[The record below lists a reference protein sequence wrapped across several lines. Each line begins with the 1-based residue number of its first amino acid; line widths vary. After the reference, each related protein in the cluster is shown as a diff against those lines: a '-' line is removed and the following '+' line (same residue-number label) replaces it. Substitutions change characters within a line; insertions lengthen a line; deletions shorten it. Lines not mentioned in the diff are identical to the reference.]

1 MPHHLPCHVTSHAT
15 SPPMPHHLLCHM
27 HSPGIALDLEELRR
41 AASSWP
47 AFLYGSVCPPSLSR
61 LSAAYGPISCFL
73 GASKRT
79 SQLVARLP
87 LRLAIHSRHNAPH
100 GSARA
105 APAAAAP
112 AALAPSHTLYP
123 SSLSL
128 PPPHPAL
135 PAAIHARHNAP
146 HGPARAAPAAAATGA
161 THRCAVRFRLLLVS
175 AACLQPTN
183 LAPSSLPCL
192 AISLS
197 RALLLH
203 AGQHHSRHPFLPIPN
218 LRSPTLLSPFL
229 PSLLSSSPQVSRSSA
244 ACLPPSPQASLLHG
258 NTLAPSLSVPPSRPP
273 FKESALWLDGRK
285 PTSFPLTLACL
296 SPCYFSLHFPLF
308 ARPFSHQAAHA
319 NTALA
324 LGLTVVTNTIGILTH
339 HLRANMADAPSQGQH
354 GRCTIPFP
362 LNSPSSTPQSP
373 PLSLPLPFSS
383 SPQLQHPNALPAPS
397 PFPFPALSR
406 PARSS
411 KWGRGNAS
419 TPIKAR
425 SSKWGRVSTSRATVT
440 RAGYHS
446 PRSSLHWHAVATWA
460 DQRKQQL
467 SMANNAMLSFVPWMQ
482 VSSARAAILRLD
494 MTQLLPIAAAGIAVH
509 LSFLALNMGVM
520 AALRRIT
527 PPLPL
532 QEANAVDRA
541 VIILSS
547 QKTLPVAAT
556 VVEKIG
562 TLMGEPAL
570 VLLPCI
576 LTHFLQG
583 CDASVLLDST
593 EDNKAEKDSDP
604 NATLGAF
611 DVVDDIKDH
620 LEAECPGVVSCADIL
635 ALAAREGIHLAG
647 GPFTEVPLGRRD
659 GLTSFALAA
668 ETFLPG
674 STLNV
679 SGLVHNFNT
688 VGLDMTDVVTLSGAH
703 TIGEGRCVSLKN
715 RLEQDDPTMDPEFAA
730 YVKQKCGT
738 SNIDPKAMIENDYAS
753 PNKFD
758 NQHQTNLVTHPFL
771 APSIQHRTIFVRF
784 YVSPPPQYYK
794 NLLAH
799 KGLFTTDQA
808 LIYDDKTEKA
818 VKAFAHAKSVW
829 FDAFP
834 KSLVKMGVISPLTGT
849 QGEVRLNCH
858 VRNTY

>member
-1 MPHHLPCHVTSHAT
+1 MEAKREEGALARFAKGFRAFVTSNF
-15 SPPMPHHLLCHM
+15 LLVAISTGIALAVLNPAPGIYAQSKIGLARYCTFGIFFV
-27 HSPGIALDLEELRR
+27 SGIALDLEELRR

-61 LSAAYGPISCFL
+61 LSAAYGPIS
-73 GASKRT
+73 S
-79 SQLVARLP
+79 
-87 LRLAIHSRHNAPH
+87 
-100 GSARA
+100 
-105 APAAAAP
+105 
-112 AALAPSHTLYP
+112 
-123 SSLSL
+123 
-128 PPPHPAL
+128 
-135 PAAIHARHNAP
+135 IHARHNAP

-258 NTLAPSLSVPPSRPP
+258 
-273 FKESALWLDGRK
+273 
-285 PTSFPLTLACL
+285 
-296 SPCYFSLHFPLF
+296 
-308 ARPFSHQAAHA
+308 
-319 NTALA
+319 
-324 LGLTVVTNTIGILTH
+324 
-339 HLRANMADAPSQGQH
+339 
-354 GRCTIPFP
+354 
-362 LNSPSSTPQSP
+362 
-373 PLSLPLPFSS
+373 
-383 SPQLQHPNALPAPS
+383 PQLQHPNALPAPS

-411 KWGRGNAS
+411 QWERGSISRALVTFEAPQNSFQPVGAWQYQQGPDAS

-460 DQRKQQL
+460 DQCKQQL

>member
-1 MPHHLPCHVTSHAT
+1 MA
-15 SPPMPHHLLCHM
+15 LLV
-27 HSPGIALDLEELRR
+27 L
-41 AASSWP
+41 
-47 AFLYGSVCPPSLSR
+47 
-61 LSAAYGPISCFL
+61 
-73 GASKRT
+73 
-79 SQLVARLP
+79 RLP
-87 LRLAIHSRHNAPH
+87 LLPRELPTGLALFCCM
-100 GSARA
+100 
-105 APAAAAP
+105 PATITA
-112 AALAPSHTLYP
+112 
-123 SSLSL
+123 
-128 PPPHPAL
+128 
-135 PAAIHARHNAP
+135 
-146 HGPARAAPAAAATGA
+146 G
-161 THRCAVRFRLLLVS
+161 
-175 AACLQPTN
+175 
-183 LAPSSLPCL
+183 
-192 AISLS
+192 ISL
-197 RALLLH
+197 
-203 AGQHHSRHPFLPIPN
+203 
-218 LRSPTLLSPFL
+218 
-229 PSLLSSSPQVSRSSA
+229 
-244 ACLPPSPQASLLHG
+244 
-258 NTLAPSLSVPPSRPP
+258 
-273 FKESALWLDGRK
+273 
-285 PTSFPLTLACL
+285 
-296 SPCYFSLHFPLF
+296 
-308 ARPFSHQAAHA
+308 ARAAHA

-324 LGLTVVTNTIGILTH
+324 LGLTVVTNTIGILTMPLLLSRLVPASGGVSVPAGPL
-339 HLRANMADAPSQGQH
+339 LRGLVTTLLVPLFIGMAV
-354 GRCTIPFP
+354 RRTIP
-362 LNSPSSTPQSP
+362 
-373 PLSLPLPFSS
+373 
-383 SPQLQHPNALPAPS
+383 
-397 PFPFPALSR
+397 
-406 PARSS
+406 
-411 KWGRGNAS
+411 
-419 TPIKAR
+419 
-425 SSKWGRVSTSRATVT
+425 
-440 RAGYHS
+440 
-446 PRSSLHWHAVATWA
+446 AVATWA

-509 LSFLALNMGVM
+509 LSFLALNMAVM

-527 PPLPL
+527 PPLPI

-576 LTHFLQG
+576 LTHFLQIFIDSLLVSKWLNDDRERETAKRAKKKGIGCIVHPRSQHSHQRASGRLIFGGLSYNYYKSTCPKVAEIVAARVYQAYKNDPAVPAPLLRLHFHDCFVQG

-738 SNIDPKAMIENDYAS
+738 SNIDPKAMISNDYAS

-758 NQHQTNLVTHPFL
+758 N
-771 APSIQHRTIFVRF
+771 
-784 YVSPPPQYYK
+784 QYYK

-808 LIYDDKTEKA
+808 LIYDDKTERA

>member
-1 MPHHLPCHVTSHAT
+1 MEAKREEGALARFAKGFRAFVTSNF
-15 SPPMPHHLLCHM
+15 LLVAISTGIALAVLNPAPGIYAQSKIGLARYCTFGIFFV
-27 HSPGIALDLEELRR
+27 SGIALDLEELRR

-112 AALAPSHTLYP
+112 AALPPSHTLYP

-273 FKESALWLDGRK
+273 FKESAL
-285 PTSFPLTLACL
+285 C
-296 SPCYFSLHFPLF
+296 
-308 ARPFSHQAAHA
+308 
-319 NTALA
+319 
-324 LGLTVVTNTIGILTH
+324 
-339 HLRANMADAPSQGQH
+339 
-354 GRCTIPFP
+354 
-362 LNSPSSTPQSP
+362 
-373 PLSLPLPFSS
+373 
-383 SPQLQHPNALPAPS
+383 PQLQHPNALPAPS

-411 KWGRGNAS
+411 QWERGNAS

-460 DQRKQQL
+460 DQCKQQL

-576 LTHFLQG
+576 LTHFLQAYKNDPAVPAPLLRLHFHDCFVQG